1 MPSSPRTADDRAEEI
16 IDIMCA
22 ACDLCEKDALVLKD
36 VLTLRGWDVAA
47 VQWLTARHVEV
58 HVGLDL
64 GRIGR
69 DG

>member
-1 MPSSPRTADDRAEEI
+1 MSSPRTPSDRAEEI

-22 ACDLCEKDALVLKD
+22 ACDLCERDALVLKD
-36 VLTLRGWDVAA
+36 TLGLWSWSAPE

-64 GRIGR
+64 GRIA
-69 DG
+69 